1 MRSEYTVRV
10 FWQNMQ
16 VAQVEA
22 ASPEA
27 AVMTVAHPA
36 IFSQGEFPDLEK
48 LHELQ
53 ENETLEYFSRTRR
66 LLFKFSRN
74 RG

>member
-10 FWQNMQ
+10 FCEDVQ
-16 VAQVEA
+16 VAYVEA

-27 AVMTVAHPA
+27 AVMTIAHPA
-36 IFSQGEFPDLEK
+36 MFAQGEFPDPEK

-53 ENETLEYFSRTRR
+53 ESGTLEYFSRTRR
-66 LLFKFSRN
+66 LLFKFSKK
-74 RG
+74 